1 MFFLITFRGK
11 RECRA
16 VLYELKNLIKT
27 YDQRTVLN
35 LERLSLEKD
44 KILGLLG
51 PNGAGKTTLLE
62 IMSFLIRPSA
72 GDIWFEK
79 EMVNFTNGK
88 LMDLRRKVV
97 LIQQQPLLFTTT
109 VFKNVEYPLK
119 IRKTP
124 MAKRES
130 IVKELLDLVGM
141 GMFTHASA
149 HKLSGGETH
158 RVAIAQALACF
169 PEVILMDEPTAS
181 VDIENQINIE
191 RIIKEINREKGIS
204 VIFTTHDMIQ
214 ASRLA
219 DETLFLYEGKVAQSI
234 YENIF
239 SGHIEVD
246 PKGYKYCVLNS
257 GLKLRVSSQN
267 TGSVRISIDPKAVKL
282 NQKGSSHSKY
292 NSFKGTLIQLAD
304 EQTRVRALVDMGIPM
319 SVLISKEIF
328 KSLHLGLGEEVR
340 LYCPEESI
348 DVFNSRL

>member
-1 MFFLITFRGK
+1 L
-11 RECRA
+11 
-16 VLYELKNLIKT
+16 LYELKNLIKT

-35 LERLSLEKD
+35 LEMLSLEKN
-44 KILGLLG
+44 KVLGLLG

-62 IMSFLIRPSA
+62 IMAFLIRPSA
-72 GDIWFEK
+72 GNLWFK
-79 EMVNFTNGK
+79 NEMVNFTNGN

-124 MAKRES
+124 RENRDR

-181 VDIENQINIE
+181 VDVENQINIE
-191 RIIKEINREKGIS
+191 RIIKKINRKKGIS

-219 DETLFLYEGKVAQSI
+219 EKTVFLFEGKVAQSI

-257 GLKLRVSSQN
+257 GLKLHVSSEKS
-267 TGSVRISIDPKAVKL
+267 GSIRISIDPKAVKL
-282 NQKGSSHSKY
+282 SQKENSSKY
-292 NSFKGTLIQLAD
+292 NSFKGNLIQLTD
-304 EQTRVRALVDMGIPM
+304 EQIRVRALVDMGIPM
-319 SVLISKEIF
+319 SVLIPKEVF
-328 KSLHLGLGEEVR
+328 KSLHLNLGEKVW
-340 LYCPEESI
+340 LHCPKESI
-348 DVFNSRL
+348 DIF

>member
-1 MFFLITFRGK
+1 MFFLITFKGK
-11 RECRA
+11 RECSA

-35 LERLSLEKD
+35 LERLSLEKN

-62 IMSFLIRPSA
+62 IMAFLIRPSA
-72 GDIWFEK
+72 GDIWFKK

-109 VFKNVEYPLK
+109 AFKNVEYPLK

-124 MAKRES
+124 RAKRER

-141 GMFTHASA
+141 GMFMHASA

-181 VDIENQINIE
+181 VDVENQINIE
-191 RIIKEINREKGIS
+191 RIIKEINRKKR
-204 VIFTTHDMIQ
+204 D
-214 ASRLA
+214 
-219 DETLFLYEGKVAQSI
+219 
-234 YENIF
+234 F
-239 SGHIEVD
+239 SNFYD
-246 PKGYKYCVLNS
+246 S
-257 GLKLRVSSQN
+257 
-267 TGSVRISIDPKAVKL
+267 
-282 NQKGSSHSKY
+282 
-292 NSFKGTLIQLAD
+292 
-304 EQTRVRALVDMGIPM
+304 
-319 SVLISKEIF
+319 
-328 KSLHLGLGEEVR
+328 
-340 LYCPEESI
+340 
-348 DVFNSRL
+348 

>member
-1 MFFLITFRGK
+1 M
-11 RECRA
+11 
-16 VLYELKNLIKT
+16 LYELKNLIKT

-35 LERLSLEKD
+35 LERLSLEKN

-62 IMSFLIRPSA
+62 IMAFLIRPSA
-72 GDIWFEK
+72 GDIWFKK
-79 EMVNFTNGK
+79 ERVNFTKGR

-124 MAKRES
+124 RAKRER

-141 GMFTHASA
+141 EMFRHASA

-181 VDIENQINIE
+181 VDVENQINIE

-219 DETLFLYEGKVAQSI
+219 DETLFLYEGRVAQSI

-239 SGHIEVD
+239 SGYIEID
-246 PKGYKYCVLNS
+246 PKGYKYCVLNN
-257 GLKLRVSSQN
+257 GLKLRVSSQKS
-267 TGSVRISIDPKAVKL
+267 GSIRISIDPKAVKL
-282 NQKGSSHSKY
+282 NQKRSSPSMH
-292 NSFKGTLIQLAD
+292 NSFQGTLIQLAD

-319 SVLISKEIF
+319 SVLIPKEVF
-328 KSLHLGLGEEVR
+328 KSLHLDLGEEVW

-348 DVFNSRL
+348 DVF

>member
-1 MFFLITFRGK
+1 M
-11 RECRA
+11 
-16 VLYELKNLIKT
+16 LYELNNLIKT
-27 YDQRTVLN
+27 YGHRTVLN
-35 LERLSLEKD
+35 LERLRLEKN
-44 KILGLLG
+44 KVLGLLG

-62 IMSFLIRPSA
+62 IMAFLIRPSA
-72 GDIWFEK
+72 GDLWFK
-79 EMVNFTNGK
+79 KKRANFATGK
-88 LMDLRRKVV
+88 LMDLRRQVV

-109 VFKNVEYPLK
+109 VFKNVAYPLK

-124 MAKRES
+124 RAKRES

-141 GMFTHASA
+141 GMFRHANA

-181 VDIENQINIE
+181 VDVENQINIE

-239 SGHIEVD
+239 SGYIEVD
-246 PKGYKYCVLNS
+246 PKGYKYCVLNK
-257 GLKLRVSSQN
+257 GLKLRVSSPKS
-267 TGSVRISIDPKAVKL
+267 GPIRISIDPRAIKL
-282 NQKGSSHSKY
+282 NQKESSSMP
-292 NSFKGTLIQLAD
+292 NSFPGTLLQLAD
-304 EQTRVRALVDMGIPM
+304 EHTQVRALVDMGIPM
-319 SVLISKEIF
+319 SVLIPKEVF
-328 KSLHLGLGEEVR
+328 KRLDLHLGEKVR

-348 DVFNSRL
+348 GVF

>member
-1 MFFLITFRGK
+1 MFFLIIFRGK
-11 RECRA
+11 REYRA

-35 LERLSLEKD
+35 LERLSLEKN
-44 KILGLLG
+44 KVLGLLG

-62 IMSFLIRPSA
+62 IMAFLIRPSA
-72 GDIWFEK
+72 GNLWFKK
-79 EMVNFTNGK
+79 EMVNFTNGN

-119 IRKTP
+119 IRKTLK
-124 MAKRES
+124 AKRER
-130 IVKELLDLVGM
+130 IVKGLLDLVGM
-141 GMFTHASA
+141 GMFRHASA

-181 VDIENQINIE
+181 VDVENQINIE
-191 RIIKEINREKGIS
+191 RIIKEINRKKGIS

-219 DETLFLYEGKVAQSI
+219 DETVFLFEGKVAQSI
-234 YENIF
+234 HENIF

-257 GLKLRVSSQN
+257 GLKLLVTSQKS
-267 TGSVRISIDPKAVKL
+267 GSIRISIDPKAVKL
-282 NQKGSSHSKY
+282 SHKGSGPSMY
-292 NSFKGTLIQLAD
+292 NSFKGTLIQLTD

-319 SVLISKEIF
+319 SVLIPKEVF
-328 KSLHLGLGEEVR
+328 KSLHLDLGEKVR
-340 LYCPEESI
+340 LYCPKESI
-348 DVFNSRL
+348 DVF

>member
-1 MFFLITFRGK
+1 MFFLIIFRGK
-11 RECRA
+11 RECRT

-35 LERLSLEKD
+35 LEKLSLEKN
-44 KILGLLG
+44 KIHGLLG

-62 IMSFLIRPSA
+62 IMAFLIRPSA
-72 GDIWFEK
+72 GDLWFKK
-79 EMVNFTNGK
+79 ERVNFNKGK
-88 LMDLRRKVV
+88 LMGLRRKVV

-124 MAKRES
+124 RAKRES

-141 GMFTHASA
+141 GMFRHANA

-181 VDIENQINIE
+181 VDVENQINIE
-191 RIIKEINREKGIS
+191 RIIKEINREKRIS
-204 VIFTTHDMIQ
+204 IIFTTHDMIQ

-219 DETLFLYEGKVAQSI
+219 DKTLFLYEGKVAQSI

-239 SGHIEVD
+239 SGYIEVD

-257 GLKLRVSSQN
+257 GPNLRVSSQKS
-267 TGSVRISIDPKAVKL
+267 GSVRISIDPRAVKL
-282 NQKGSSHSKY
+282 NQKGSPSKT
-292 NSFKGTLIQLAD
+292 NNFKGTLIQLAD
-304 EQTRVRALVDMGIPM
+304 EKTSVRALVDIGIPLI
-319 SVLISKEIF
+319 VLIPKQVF
-328 KSLHLGLGEEVR
+328 KSLHLQLGEKVW

-348 DVFNSRL
+348 DVF

>member
-1 MFFLITFRGK
+1 
-11 RECRA
+11 

-27 YDQRTVLN
+27 YDQRMVLN
-35 LERLSLEKD
+35 LERLSLEKN
-44 KILGLLG
+44 KVLGLLG

-62 IMSFLIRPSA
+62 IMAFLIRPSA
-72 GDIWFEK
+72 GDIWFKK
-79 EMVNFTNGK
+79 EMVNFTNGN

-119 IRKTP
+119 IRKTLK
-124 MAKRES
+124 AKRER

-141 GMFTHASA
+141 GMFRHASA

-181 VDIENQINIE
+181 VDVENQINIE
-191 RIIKEINREKGIS
+191 HIIQEINQKKSIS

-219 DETLFLYEGKVAQSI
+219 DETVFLFEGKVAQSI

-246 PKGYKYCVLNS
+246 PKGYKYCVLNN
-257 GLKLRVSSQN
+257 GLKLLVTSQKS
-267 TGSVRISIDPKAVKL
+267 GSIRISIDPKAVKL
-282 NQKGSSHSKY
+282 NHKGSGPSMY
-292 NSFKGTLIQLAD
+292 NSFKGTLIQLTD
-304 EQTRVRALVDMGIPM
+304 EQTRVRALVDIGIPM
-319 SVLISKEIF
+319 SVLIPKEVF
-328 KSLHLGLGEEVR
+328 KSLHLNLGEKVR
-340 LYCPEESI
+340 LYCPKESI
-348 DVFNSRL
+348 DVF